1 MDSPT
6 INPEQPEFH
15 YHYPQAL
22 TAAPRAHAPAV
33 FLLMLLLVTAV
44 IGLTAVFVYPL
55 RYRKAKAK
63 QASEVNA
70 AAYVCRQCA
79 QSMLDDMDKEGTLQ
93 KGRYILSSIPGKKEK
108 NLPGGMEGLQE
119 TFDKRLHTVTDVSYE
134 YLVVVEDKEV
144 TYTAIALD
152 PLQIGTYPTSPDIY
166 TVRLY
171 RRGRMTEEN
180 SLSSTVHR
188 SEIRDFKKFYDMTF
202 EAVYALAEQ

>member
-15 YHYPQAL
+15 YHYPQTL
-22 TAAPRAHAPAV
+22 SAAPRAHAPAV

-63 QASEVNA
+63 QASEVNTA
-70 AAYVCRQCA
+70 AHICRQCA
-79 QSMLDDMDKEGTLQ
+79 QSMLDDMDKDGTLS

-108 NLPGGMEGLQE
+108 NLPAGMEGLQE

-134 YLVVVEDKEV
+134 YLVVVEGREV
-144 TYTAIALD
+144 TYTAVALE
-152 PLQIGTYPTSPDIY
+152 PLQIGTYPSSPYISS
-166 TVRLY
+166 VRLY
-171 RRGRMTEEN
+171 RRGGMTDDN
-180 SLSSTVHR
+180 SLASMMNR
-188 SEIRDFKKFYDMTF
+188 SEIKDFKQFYDLTL
-202 EAVYALAEQ
+202 EAVYSLAE